1 MLQDRKELQV
11 ILDLLVL
18 LVPLALSG
26 LLVLLV
32 QMEQRDL
39 QVPQDQSVPLD
50 QLVQQVRLE
59 RQALEQMPSP

>member
-1 MLQDRKELQV
+1 M
-11 ILDLLVL
+11 LDLLVL

-59 RQALEQMPSP
+59 RQAQEQMPSP

>member
-1 MLQDRKELQV
+1 M
-11 ILDLLVL
+11 LDLLVL

>member
-1 MLQDRKELQV
+1 MPRDRKELQV

-59 RQALEQMPSP
+59 RQAQEQMPSP